1 MSSNLGPYWADTI
14 AAAVKTG
21 DETTRAEAL
30 GCKPRKRFRINSA
43 RLLDSAAKGGR
54 IGGRVRGE
62 KYAKRRGE

>member
-1 MSSNLGPYWADTI
+1 MSNNLGPYWADTI

-21 DETTRAEAL
+21 DENTRAEAL

-54 IGGRVRGE
+54 IGGQVRKN